1 MNKIRRAMVA
11 GYFYPSNS
19 QKLSDEIETLLS
31 ISNPDI
37 TLQYITGIISPHAGY
52 IYSGRTA
59 AFAYNLLKGK
69 TIDKVIIISPS
80 HREYFPGICIY
91 DGIGYET
98 PLGIVEI
105 DRELV
110 DKIVKEQKNI
120 YKGIEGHREE
130 HAIEVQIPFLQ
141 KVLTEFKIVPIVMG
155 DQSRLFI
162 DELSNRIY
170 QTADEKTLI
179 VASSDL
185 SHYYSKQEANKL
197 DSVIEN
203 DINQFNFEEL
213 QHDLEQK
220 NGEACGGG
228 PIVAMM
234 KAASLMNKK
243 NARVLNRSNS
253 GDITGDYSGVV
264 GYLSAAVY

>member
-1 MNKIRRAMVA
+1 MNKIRKAMVA
-11 GYFYPSNS
+11 GYFYPSDS
-19 QKLSDEIETLLS
+19 GKLSDEIDTLLS
-31 ISNPDI
+31 ISNPGI
-37 TLQYITGIISPHAGY
+37 SLQNITGIIAPHAGY

-59 AFAYNLLKGK
+59 AFAYNLLKEK
-69 TIDKVIIISPS
+69 KIDKVIIISPS
-80 HREYFPGICIY
+80 HREYFQGICIY
-91 DGIGYET
+91 NGNGYET
-98 PLGIVEI
+98 PLGIVET
-105 DRELV
+105 DVELA
-110 DKIVKEQKNI
+110 DKIIKEQRII

-141 KVLTEFKIVPIVMG
+141 KVLNEFKIVPIVMG
-155 DQSRLFI
+155 DQGRLFI

-170 QTADEKTLI
+170 QVADQSTLI

-185 SHYYSKQEANKL
+185 SHYYSKTEADKL

-203 DINQFNFEEL
+203 DINQFNFEGL
-213 QHDLEQK
+213 QNDLEQK
-220 NGEACGGG
+220 TGEACGGG

-253 GDITGDYSGVV
+253 GDTTGDYNGVV
-264 GYLSAAVY
+264 GYLSAAIY